1 MCTLYALNIT
11 ARRNCCI
18 ILISN
23 KNVIF
28 ILYTCH
34 SFYRKNDIVLIWYF
48 KINKLS
54 IAIVVNSRF
63 YFQNKLQIPHIY
75 WYNPFGMIFTI
86 WNALK
91 QQISSPKL
99 FIILN
104 IYYIYLPYF
113 ILLFKSLPKKV
124 CLLQEIFIHVE
135 KNNNVFSKHIDCTF
149 YTHIWTDT
157 CLTHFE
163 CYIRF
168 WERGRDRTQHD
179 GHCPRPHPRVCSR
192 RCPYTRHGARRT
204 LFRDLQSDWTILAY
218 NYSQSF

>member
-1 MCTLYALNIT
+1 
-11 ARRNCCI
+11 
-18 ILISN
+18 
-23 KNVIF
+23 
-28 ILYTCH
+28 
-34 SFYRKNDIVLIWYF
+34 
-48 KINKLS
+48 
-54 IAIVVNSRF
+54 
-63 YFQNKLQIPHIY
+63 
-75 WYNPFGMIFTI
+75 MIFTI

-149 YTHIWTDT
+149 YTHIWSAIRYLSVCLLNNEYLVLRKLTDT

>member
-1 MCTLYALNIT
+1 
-11 ARRNCCI
+11 
-18 ILISN
+18 
-23 KNVIF
+23 
-28 ILYTCH
+28 
-34 SFYRKNDIVLIWYF
+34 
-48 KINKLS
+48 
-54 IAIVVNSRF
+54 
-63 YFQNKLQIPHIY
+63 
-75 WYNPFGMIFTI
+75 MIFDI

-104 IYYIYLPYF
+104 YTTYICPISYCYLNLYQKKF
-113 ILLFKSLPKKV
+113 VFCKRYLFMLRKIIMHSLSISIVLFTRTSEAIRYLSV
-124 CLLQEIFIHVE
+124 CLL
-135 KNNNVFSKHIDCTF
+135 NNEYVVLRKL
-149 YTHIWTDT
+149 TDT